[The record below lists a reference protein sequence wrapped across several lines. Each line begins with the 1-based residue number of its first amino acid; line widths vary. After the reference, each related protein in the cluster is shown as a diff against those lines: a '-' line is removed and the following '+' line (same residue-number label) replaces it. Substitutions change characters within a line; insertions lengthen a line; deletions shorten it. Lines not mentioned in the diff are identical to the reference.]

1 MTEALQKKPNYGVI
15 IVLLLGAFIA
25 MLNETLLNVA
35 LPSIM
40 NDFGASAS
48 TVQWLSTG
56 YMLVNGILIP
66 ITAFLIQKFSVR
78 HLFLSAIALFTIGTF
93 VAGFAPTFGILLAAR
108 MVQAAG
114 SAIMMPLLM
123 NVLLTSFPVEK
134 RGGAM
139 GFFGLVMIFA
149 PAVGPTLSGWILQ
162 HYTWEMLFHLV
173 SPIAF
178 ILLIASFFMLKDKK
192 ASVKIHLDYLSV
204 VLSSIGF
211 GGVLYGFSSAGN
223 KGWNVPEVYVTIVI
237 GMVAL
242 LFFIVRQFN
251 LKHPM
256 LEFRIFRYPMFALSS
271 AISIVLAMAMFSAM
285 LLLPIYVQTIRGI
298 GTLES
303 GLLMLPG
310 ALLMGIMSPIT
321 GKLFDKFGGRVLA
334 IIGLGITILTTYA
347 FSHLTMETSYTTLMT
362 LYTIRMF
369 GMSMF
374 MMPVMTNGINA
385 LPQNLN
391 PHATAMNN
399 TLQQVAGAIGSAFLV
414 TLMQNRTESYAQE
427 LTEEAMQNVGLTA
440 AQGMEA
446 MQQQIMNTAMVEGIN
461 DTFLISTFIAVVA
474 LVLAFFIQR
483 PPRPEEDIPKSAEEA
498 I

>member
-1 MTEALQKKPNYGVI
+1 M
-15 IVLLLGAFIA
+15 
-25 MLNETLLNVA
+25 
-35 LPSIM
+35 
-40 NDFGASAS
+40 
-48 TVQWLSTG
+48 
-56 YMLVNGILIP
+56 
-66 ITAFLIQKFSVR
+66 
-78 HLFLSAIALFTIGTF
+78 
-93 VAGFAPTFGILLAAR
+93 
-108 MVQAAG
+108 
-114 SAIMMPLLM
+114 
-123 NVLLTSFPVEK
+123 
-134 RGGAM
+134 
-139 GFFGLVMIFA
+139 
-149 PAVGPTLSGWILQ
+149 
-162 HYTWEMLFHLV
+162 
-173 SPIAF
+173 
-178 ILLIASFFMLKDKK
+178 
-192 ASVKIHLDYLSV
+192 SV

-271 AISIVLAMAMFSAM
+271 VISIVLAMAMFSAM

-369 GMSMF
+369 GMSMV

>member
-271 AISIVLAMAMFSAM
+271 VISIVLAMAMFSAM

-334 IIGLGITILTTYA
+334 IMLFHI
-347 FSHLTMETSYTTLMT
+347 
-362 LYTIRMF
+362 
-369 GMSMF
+369 
-374 MMPVMTNGINA
+374 
-385 LPQNLN
+385 
-391 PHATAMNN
+391 
-399 TLQQVAGAIGSAFLV
+399 
-414 TLMQNRTESYAQE
+414 
-427 LTEEAMQNVGLTA
+427 
-440 AQGMEA
+440 
-446 MQQQIMNTAMVEGIN
+446 
-461 DTFLISTFIAVVA
+461 
-474 LVLAFFIQR
+474 
-483 PPRPEEDIPKSAEEA
+483 
-498 I
+498 

>member
-1 MTEALQKKPNYGVI
+1 
-15 IVLLLGAFIA
+15 
-25 MLNETLLNVA
+25 
-35 LPSIM
+35 
-40 NDFGASAS
+40 
-48 TVQWLSTG
+48 
-56 YMLVNGILIP
+56 
-66 ITAFLIQKFSVR
+66 
-78 HLFLSAIALFTIGTF
+78 
-93 VAGFAPTFGILLAAR
+93 
-108 MVQAAG
+108 
-114 SAIMMPLLM
+114 
-123 NVLLTSFPVEK
+123 
-134 RGGAM
+134 
-139 GFFGLVMIFA
+139 
-149 PAVGPTLSGWILQ
+149 
-162 HYTWEMLFHLV
+162 
-173 SPIAF
+173 
-178 ILLIASFFMLKDKK
+178 
-192 ASVKIHLDYLSV
+192 
-204 VLSSIGF
+204 
-211 GGVLYGFSSAGN
+211 
-223 KGWNVPEVYVTIVI
+223 
-237 GMVAL
+237 
-242 LFFIVRQFN
+242 
-251 LKHPM
+251 
-256 LEFRIFRYPMFALSS
+256 
-271 AISIVLAMAMFSAM
+271 
-285 LLLPIYVQTIRGI
+285 
-298 GTLES
+298 
-303 GLLMLPG
+303 MLPG

-369 GMSMF
+369 GMSMV